1 MSGRVTKGTREL
13 LPLDFRQFERAL
25 AQLPDGYTEG
35 YFQGRPWGAT
45 VKRSADGKRL
55 WLYGEELGA
64 TDIVSFNLYFLS
76 DEKAVLKP
84 CEMSSAKVLDF
95 VLGFSPILPARPEP
109 ICAPG

>member
-1 MSGRVTKGTREL
+1 MSGSVTKATREL
-13 LPLDFRQFERAL
+13 PPLDLRQFERAL
-25 AQLPDGYTEG
+25 AQMPDGYTEG
-35 YFQGRPWGAT
+35 CFRGRLWGAT

-76 DEKAVLKP
+76 DEKTVLKP
-84 CEMSSAKVLDF
+84 CEMSSTKVLDF
-95 VLGFSPILPARPEP
+95 VLGFSPMQRTGLKA